1 MRKVLAY
8 KLARPDGWDFY
19 TGKTINYRENIGRII
34 KCPNG
39 DASLGI
45 CSRGV
50 IHASENPNDC
60 LAGARIPCS
69 AYKVRGIP
77 VCGDIEK
84 WGFLKLEV
92 LDEVFDLDTLFGW
105 KYSEAIAP
113 INPLTG
119 EVKKPTELDIEN
131 LVKWASIWD
140 NGRAGVGASI
150 WPSVGDS
157 IWPSIWASVGTSVGA
172 SVWASVG
179 AGVGA
184 SIWPSVRD
192 SIWPSIRAGVGD
204 SLWANLWASIWDS
217 LWASIWTSIWDSI
230 WPSVQASIWDSVG
243 DSVRASISDSVWAYI
258 GSLFPNITAWGYAN
272 HKLGG
277 YPFQPAVD
285 LWRRGFVP
293 SHDGKTWYLHS
304 GKTAKIVYKEAK

>member
-119 EVKKPTELDIEN
+119 EAKKPTELDIEN

-172 SVWASVG
+172 SIWASIE
-179 AGVGA
+179 AGVGD
-184 SIWPSVRD
+184 SIWASVRD
-192 SIWPSIRAGVGD
+192 SIWPSI
-204 SLWANLWASIWDS
+204 
-217 LWASIWTSIWDSI
+217 
-230 WPSVQASIWDSVG
+230 
-243 DSVRASISDSVWAYI
+243 WAYI

>member
-131 LVKWASIWD
+131 LVKWASIEGSIWASI
-140 NGRAGVGASI
+140 RTGVGGSIGTNIENSI
-150 WPSVGDS
+150 WSSIRTSVGDSARTSIENSMWASVGGSVWANIWISVGDS
-157 IWPSIWASVGTSVGA
+157 I
-172 SVWASVG
+172 
-179 AGVGA
+179 
-184 SIWPSVRD
+184 
-192 SIWPSIRAGVGD
+192 
-204 SLWANLWASIWDS
+204 
-217 LWASIWTSIWDSI
+217 
-230 WPSVQASIWDSVG
+230 
-243 DSVRASISDSVWAYI
+243 WAYI

>member
-150 WPSVGDS
+150 WTSVGDS
-157 IWPSIWASVGTSVGA
+157 IWPSIWASVGTSVG
-172 SVWASVG
+172 
-179 AGVGA
+179 
-184 SIWPSVRD
+184 D
-192 SIWPSIRAGVGD
+192 SI
-204 SLWANLWASIWDS
+204 WASIWDN
-217 LWASIWTSIWDSI
+217 IWDN
-230 WPSVQASIWDSVG
+230 VG
-243 DSVRASISDSVWAYI
+243 DSARASIRGSVWAYI